1 MNGLTEYRLRA
12 DGLWQG
18 DPLAMVDGRTPLERI
33 RLEVDACEGI
43 ARDYRGALRDR
54 IDCVRW
60 TPLHGVALR
69 GGCTIGGERYL
80 YLPGDDALVREAA
93 IGEVTT

>member
-1 MNGLTEYRLRA
+1 MDGLTEYRQWAAGLR
-12 DGLWQG
+12 QR
-18 DPLAMVDGRTPLERI
+18 DPLSQVDGRAPLQRM
-33 RLEVDACEGI
+33 RLDADACDGI

-69 GGCTIGGERYL
+69 GGCTIGGERYV
-80 YLPGDDALVREAA
+80 YLPADDALVREEA
-93 IGEVTT
+93 IGRVTT